1 MLVPHNMVAGVY
13 QYFRRHMREVSTL
26 DVVGGDAHRS
36 PAAMTGAKPMLTVLV
51 IGETARAQNFS
62 LNGYARA
69 TNMELAHHDVLSFSN
84 VTACGTSTAVS
95 LPCMFS
101 DLGRAKSR
109 SDSATRREGLLDVLQ
124 RAGLNVLWLD
134 NNSGCKGVCA
144 RVPHESMSASRVEA
158 LCREGDCYDDILV
171 QALQNKAGLITT
183 DTVVVLH
190 MIGSHGPAYFKRYPE
205 KFEAF
210 SPACRSADLSRC
222 SRETIVNAY
231 DNSIRYTDHV
241 LSELVGLL
249 RGVNSRFDTAML
261 YVSDH
266 GESLGE
272 KGLYLHGIPYALA
285 PREQVHVPMLMWISS
300 GMRQRLGLDLACL
313 AARRGDALTHDN
325 LFHSVLGLAMVDT
338 GAYIEGLDLLRPCR
352 SRT

>member
-1 MLVPHNMVAGVY
+1 
-13 QYFRRHMREVSTL
+13 
-26 DVVGGDAHRS
+26 
-36 PAAMTGAKPMLTVLV
+36 
-51 IGETARAQNFS
+51 
-62 LNGYARA
+62 
-69 TNMELAHHDVLSFSN
+69 
-84 VTACGTSTAVS
+84 
-95 LPCMFS
+95 
-101 DLGRAKSR
+101 
-109 SDSATRREGLLDVLQ
+109 
-124 RAGLNVLWLD
+124 
-134 NNSGCKGVCA
+134 
-144 RVPHESMSASRVEA
+144 MSASRVEA